1 MDHLPESILNK
12 MRLIFMLLCRPYQHR
27 RTCLMLGA
35 AFLITTLGAPLSLHA
50 LQFQPDSSSSSNESA
65 IATPPRLIS
74 ELPDAP
80 GAVLYPQ
87 SSQTPATPTPTQQST
102 PSTADPDAVSANG
115 TQQTKRILG
124 IMPNFSSV
132 SADTKLPPLSPKE
145 KFILAG
151 KNSFDYSSFLIA
163 SIQAGF
169 AMNGKSYPEF
179 HQGVKGYA
187 RYYWH
192 TLADTADENFMV
204 GGLGPIVFHQDNRF
218 YTLGHGG
225 FRKRAWYAAT
235 RVLITRQDDGEK
247 MFNFSEVVGS
257 GASAGVSTLYYPT
270 KYRTWTKVGQ
280 KWLTSDII
288 DSANFVFKEFWPDI
302 NKKLFHT
309 H

>member
-1 MDHLPESILNK
+1 MPFCNPHS
-12 MRLIFMLLCRPYQHR
+12 RR
-27 RTCLMLGA
+27 RTGL
-35 AFLITTLGAPLSLHA
+35 TLGAILLTVTLGASLTLEA
-50 LQFQPDSSSSSNESA
+50 QEFEAPATSSSNESA
-65 IATPPRLIS
+65 SLTLPTLIS

-80 GAVLYPQ
+80 GALQNPQ
-87 SSQTPATPTPTQQST
+87 SSQTTPTSPQQT
-102 PSTADPDAVSANG
+102 TNNPDAVSANG

-132 SADTKLPPLSPKE
+132 SADTKLPPQTAKE

-163 SIQAGF
+163 AIQAGF

-179 HQGVKGYA
+179 HQGAAGYG

-192 TLADTADENFMV
+192 TLADTADENFWV
-204 GGLGPIVFHQDNRF
+204 SGLGPIMFRQDNRF

-225 FRKRAWYAAT
+225 FGHRAFYAAT
-235 RVLITRQDDGEK
+235 RVLVTREDNGDS
-247 MFNFSEVVGS
+247 MFNFSEVIGS

-288 DSANFVFKEFWPDI
+288 DGANFTFKEFWPDI
-302 NKKLFHT
+302 NKKIFHT

>member
-1 MDHLPESILNK
+1 
-12 MRLIFMLLCRPYQHR
+12 
-27 RTCLMLGA
+27 MLGA
-35 AFLITTLGAPLSLHA
+35 IFSIAILGAPLTLRA
-50 LQFQPDSSSSSNESA
+50 QPPAHSSTSSSNDSA
-65 IATPPRLIS
+65 ALASLLSAS

-80 GAVLYPQ
+80 GTPQNPQ
-87 SSQTPATPTPTQQST
+87 SGQAPTPAQQPTN
-102 PSTADPDAVSANG
+102 DPDAVSANG

-132 SADTKLPPLSPKE
+132 SADTKLPPQTAKE
-145 KFILAG
+145 KFLLAG
-151 KNSFDYSSFLIA
+151 RNSFDYSSFLIA

-169 AMNGKSYPEF
+169 AMDGNSYPEF

-204 GGLGPIVFHQDNRF
+204 GGLGPIVFQQDNRF
-218 YTLGHGG
+218 YTLGHGSIG
-225 FRKRAWYAAT
+225 HRALYAAT
-235 RVLITRQDDGEK
+235 RVLITRQDDGDR

-257 GASAGVSTLYYPT
+257 GAAAGVSTLYYPT

-288 DSANFVFKEFWPDI
+288 DAANFTFKEFWPDI
-302 NKKLFHT
+302 NKKIFHT

>member
-1 MDHLPESILNK
+1 MPLCTFS
-12 MRLIFMLLCRPYQHR
+12 RLRPIVLTLGTAMLLFSLEAR
-27 RTCLMLGA
+27 
-35 AFLITTLGAPLSLHA
+35 LSLHA
-50 LQFQPDSSSSSNESA
+50 QIRPTASSSGESSSLASSDLPDS
-65 IATPPRLIS
+65 
-74 ELPDAP
+74 P
-80 GAVLYPQ
+80 GASLYPQ
-87 SSQTPATPTPTQQST
+87 SGQTPAPPPAPKQTN
-102 PSTADPDAVSANG
+102 DPDAVSANG

-124 IMPNFSSV
+124 VVPNFSAV
-132 SADTKLPPLSPKE
+132 SADTKLPPQTAKE

-151 KNSFDYSSFLIA
+151 KNSFDYSSFLLA
-163 SIQAGF
+163 GIQAGF
-169 AMNGKSYPEF
+169 AMNGDSYPEF

-192 TLADTADENFMV
+192 TLADTADENFFV
-204 GGLGPIVFHQDNRF
+204 SGVGPIVFHQDNRF

-225 FRKRAWYAAT
+225 IGKRAWYAAT
-235 RVLITRQDDGEK
+235 RVLVTRQDDGREN
-247 MFNFSEVVGS
+247 FNFSEVIGS

-302 NKKLFHT
+302 NKHVFHT

>member
-1 MDHLPESILNK
+1 
-12 MRLIFMLLCRPYQHR
+12 
-27 RTCLMLGA
+27 MLGA
-35 AFLITTLGAPLSLHA
+35 IFSIAILGAPLTLRA
-50 LQFQPDSSSSSNESA
+50 QPPAHSSTSSSNDSA
-65 IATPPRLIS
+65 ALASLLSAS

-80 GAVLYPQ
+80 GTPQNPQ
-87 SSQTPATPTPTQQST
+87 SGQAPTPAQQPTN
-102 PSTADPDAVSANG
+102 DPDAVSANG

-132 SADTKLPPLSPKE
+132 SADTKLPPQTAKE
-145 KFILAG
+145 KFLLAG
-151 KNSFDYSSFLIA
+151 RNSFDYSSFLIA

-169 AMNGKSYPEF
+169 AMDGNSYPEF

-204 GGLGPIVFHQDNRF
+204 GGFGSIVFQQDNRF

-225 FRKRAWYAAT
+225 FGHRAFYAAT
-235 RVLITRQDDGEK
+235 RVLITRQDDGDP
-247 MFNFSEVVGS
+247 MFNFSEVIGS
-257 GASAGVSTLYYPT
+257 GAAAGVSTLYYPT

-288 DSANFVFKEFWPDI
+288 DAANFTFKEFWPDI
-302 NKKLFHT
+302 NKKIFHT

>member
-1 MDHLPESILNK
+1 MPFCFTHQL
-12 MRLIFMLLCRPYQHR
+12 R
-27 RTCLMLGA
+27 RTGLTLGTA
-35 AFLITTLGAPLSLHA
+35 LLFNIFGAPLSLCA
-50 LQFQPDSSSSSNESA
+50 QQFDISSSTSSSNELA
-65 IATPPRLIS
+65 ISTPRPTA

-80 GAVLYPQ
+80 SALQNPPSG
-87 SSQTPATPTPTQQST
+87 QTPAPPPPQQT
-102 PSTADPDAVSANG
+102 TNNPDAVSANG

-124 IMPNFSSV
+124 IMPNFSAV
-132 SADTKLPPLSPKE
+132 SADTKLPPQTAKE

-163 SIQAGF
+163 GIQAGF

-179 HQGVKGYA
+179 HQGVAGYG

-192 TLADTADENFMV
+192 TLADTADENFWV
-204 GGLGPIVFHQDNRF
+204 SGLGPIIFRQDNRF

-225 FRKRAWYAAT
+225 FGKRAWYAAT
-235 RVLITRQDDGEK
+235 RVLITRQDDGDR
-247 MFNFSEVVGS
+247 MFNFAEVIGS

-288 DSANFVFKEFWPDI
+288 DGANFTFKEFWPDI
-302 NKKLFHT
+302 NKKIFHT

>member
-1 MDHLPESILNK
+1 MPFCNLHS
-12 MRLIFMLLCRPYQHR
+12 CR
-27 RTCLMLGA
+27 RTGL
-35 AFLITTLGAPLSLHA
+35 TLGATFLIMTLGASLPLEA
-50 LQFQPDSSSSSNESA
+50 QRFEATATNSSNESA
-65 IATPPRLIS
+65 SFTLPILIS

-80 GAVLYPQ
+80 GALQNPQ
-87 SSQTPATPTPTQQST
+87 SSQTTPTTPQQT
-102 PSTADPDAVSANG
+102 TNNPDAVSANG

-132 SADTKLPPLSPKE
+132 SADTKLPPQTAKE

-163 SIQAGF
+163 AIQAGF

-179 HQGVKGYA
+179 HQGAAGYG

-192 TLADTADENFMV
+192 TLADTADENFWV
-204 GGLGPIVFHQDNRF
+204 SGLGPIMFRQDNRF
-218 YTLGHGG
+218 YTLGHGSFG
-225 FRKRAWYAAT
+225 HRAFYAAT
-235 RVLITRQDDGEK
+235 RVLITREDNGDR
-247 MFNFSEVVGS
+247 MFNFSEVIGS

-288 DSANFVFKEFWPDI
+288 DGANFTFKEFWPDI
-302 NKKLFHT
+302 NKKIFHT

>member
-1 MDHLPESILNK
+1 LEQQSG
-12 MRLIFMLLCRPYQHR
+12 Q
-27 RTCLMLGA
+27 
-35 AFLITTLGAPLSLHA
+35 
-50 LQFQPDSSSSSNESA
+50 
-65 IATPPRLIS
+65 AT
-74 ELPDAP
+74 
-80 GAVLYPQ
+80 
-87 SSQTPATPTPTQQST
+87 TQQGTST
-102 PSTADPDAVSANG
+102 TTDTNG
-115 TQQTKRILG
+115 PKQTKRILG
-124 IMPNFSSV
+124 IMPNFSAV

-163 SIQAGF
+163 GVQAGF

-192 TLADTADENFMV
+192 QLADTADENFMV
-204 GGLGPIVFHQDNRF
+204 GGLGPILFHQDNRY

-235 RVLITRQDDGEK
+235 RVLITRQDDGDK

-257 GASAGVSTLYYPT
+257 GAAAGVSTLYYPT